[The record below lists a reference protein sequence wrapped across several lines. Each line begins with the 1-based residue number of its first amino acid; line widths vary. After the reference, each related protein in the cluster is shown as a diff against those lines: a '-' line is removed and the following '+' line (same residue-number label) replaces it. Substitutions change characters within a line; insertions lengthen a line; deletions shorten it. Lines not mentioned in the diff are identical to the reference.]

1 MEIIPTIRLVSTV
14 PLTFLIRPLLNPNKI
29 IYGFFA
35 RPLRLQH
42 HSNSTR
48 CSGVRGFCPGN
59 VLCVGSILIL
69 DLNLF
74 VFYISVEPARNTV
87 TRLGLPQRPPDLTPP
102 EVRASRSILSVRY

>member
-1 MEIIPTIRLVSTV
+1 MVFSHDLYDFNT
-14 PLTFLIRPLLNPNKI
+14 
-29 IYGFFA
+29 
-35 RPLRLQH
+35 
-42 HSNSTR
+42 TR
-48 CSGVRGFCPGN
+48 TPHVAAEFGVFCPGN